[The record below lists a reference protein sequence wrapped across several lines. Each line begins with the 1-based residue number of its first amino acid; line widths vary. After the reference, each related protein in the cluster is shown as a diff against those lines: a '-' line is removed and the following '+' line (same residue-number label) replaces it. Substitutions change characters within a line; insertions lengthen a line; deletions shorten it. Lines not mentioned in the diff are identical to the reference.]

1 MATGNIKNFELKIG
15 KTGLI
20 IIITGMAVFLCASF
34 LLGVDVGKNID
45 TYPEK
50 IAALP
55 QKALAMVWRPARVS
69 IAQSTAE
76 NKSGQ
81 SQPAAEGSNIDLT
94 FYDALTTKKGIVKT
108 ESVPDKPPVTALPPK
123 EEEVQKGN
131 FNIEAQKPPQTVN
144 EKSKTNEKS
153 KVKEEAKA
161 KENIADTASGKSKF
175 IVQVASLKEKKKAE
189 QMNKKVTSL
198 GFKSE
203 VIKADVKG
211 KGVMF
216 RVISS
221 GFESKVKA
229 QEAAKKISAKTKTD
243 CMVKGTDNTAK
254 NN

>member
-1 MATGNIKNFELKIG
+1 MASGNIKNFELKIG

-20 IIITGMAVFLCASF
+20 IMVFGMAAFLCGAF
-34 LLGVDVGKNID
+34 LIGVDVGKNID

-55 QKALAMVWRPARVS
+55 ERALAMVWRPARISV
-69 IAQSTAE
+69 AQNATD

-81 SQPAAEGSNIDLT
+81 RQSSAEGGNIDLT

-108 ESVPDKPPVTALPPK
+108 ESVPDKQPLVVQPPK
-123 EEEVQKGN
+123 EEDIPKGN
-131 FNIEAQKPPQTVN
+131 FNIEAQKPPQTAN
-144 EKSKTNEKS
+144 EKN
-153 KVKEEAKA
+153 KA
-161 KENIADTASGKSKF
+161 KEENKIKDSAAETNTGKDKF
-175 IVQVASLKEKKKAE
+175 LVQVASLKEKKKAD
-189 QMNKKVTSL
+189 QINKKVASL

-203 VIKADVKG
+203 VIKTDIKG
-211 KGVMF
+211 KGTMF

-229 QEAAKKISAKTKTD
+229 QDAAKKISSKTKTD
-243 CMVKGTDNTAK
+243 CIVKSADNTAK